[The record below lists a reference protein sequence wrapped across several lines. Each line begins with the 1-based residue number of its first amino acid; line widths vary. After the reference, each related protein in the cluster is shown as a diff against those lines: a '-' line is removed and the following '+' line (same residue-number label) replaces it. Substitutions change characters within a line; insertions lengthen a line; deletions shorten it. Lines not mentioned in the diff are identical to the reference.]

1 MTHLLLLLFIFIS
14 LTTAILAIAF
24 VLYAFRVRHGEG
36 IKIIGYWMLAS
47 SGWIIAHLSLFLV
60 DNIPQAALFLRM
72 EWLFQVFV
80 PPLYLL
86 FSIQYKGYRR
96 WLLGWRQSL
105 LFIFPVIL
113 VFISLLKNSTS
124 LIWQNL
130 SLDQSN
136 IFAPIQYQIG
146 PVQWMFWIFAYI
158 CLMVSA
164 WIFLK
169 NNHIRGKAYQN
180 QSILLSFIAII
191 PLIMSIIFLVSP
203 ASGLGFNAAP
213 LSFIVCGIAI
223 SFAIF
228 RYRLFDLSPVVYHQL
243 LESLKDGVLVIDEE
257 KRLLQL
263 NHVAAKLIGI
273 DKSVSVGEP
282 IYSIIDQQ
290 SPWYA
295 LNKMVCNQTIQIDI
309 IQEQNDFYYEVA
321 CSSIEHT
328 LKSDHLVFTIS
339 DITEE
344 KKSKIAEVLSRETA
358 EIRASEL
365 GVLRKVA
372 EQLNRAMELS
382 AVIETGMQEIASGV
396 GARFA
401 YLVLADEE
409 RRPKI
414 AGSYQLPPI
423 LEDTINRLAYCPP
436 CKSFDQFMNGDYQEP
451 VSFMPCEILKKL
463 SISYPG
469 LISIPLHLGVRQLG
483 VLNLVMA
490 PDAVF
495 TGDEIRLLQTVGDQ
509 LSAAIER
516 ARLYEN
522 AELMATIDSLTGLI
536 NRRYFFQLAQKEFER
551 SSRYQFPVT
560 ILMIDIDLFKRV
572 NDNFGHLIGDQVLNK
587 IGQHFRT
594 ILRSSDVIGRYGG
607 EEFVVLMPETNLEN
621 GMAIADRLRILITD
635 HPFTTDKGDISLTI
649 SIGVASK
656 ENHSEETL
664 ETVLENADQAL
675 LLAKQNGRNKVEI
688 WHHKGES
695 LP

>member
-1 MTHLLLLLFIFIS
+1 MTHLFLLLFIFIS

-36 IKIIGYWMLAS
+36 IKIIGYWMLAC

-105 LFIFPVIL
+105 LFIFPAIL
-113 VFISLLKNSTS
+113 FILSLLKNATS

-136 IFAPIQYQIG
+136 VLAPIQYQIG
-146 PVQWMFWIFAYI
+146 PVQWMFWIFTYI

-169 NNHIRGKAYQN
+169 NNNIRGKAYQH

-191 PLIMSIIFLVSP
+191 PLIMSIFFLVSP
-203 ASGLGFNAAP
+203 ASGFGFNAAP
-213 LSFIVCGIAI
+213 LSFIVCGIVI

-228 RYRLFDLSPVVYHQL
+228 RYRLFDLSPVVYHRL

-263 NHVAAKLIGI
+263 NHVAAELIGI

-282 IYSIIDQQ
+282 IDSIIDQQ
-290 SPWYA
+290 SPWYM

-309 IQEQNDFYYEVA
+309 NQEQNDFYYEVT
-321 CSSIEHT
+321 CSSIEQT
-328 LKSDHLVFTIS
+328 AKNEHLVFAIS

-344 KKSKIAEVLSRETA
+344 KKSKIAEALSRETS

-365 GVLRKVA
+365 DVLRKVA
-372 EQLNRAMELS
+372 EQLNRAVELS
-382 AVIETGMQEIASGV
+382 AVIDTGLQEIVSGV

-401 YLVLADEE
+401 YIILADEE
-409 RRPKI
+409 RRPKV

-423 LEDTINRLAYCPP
+423 LEEALNRLTYCPP
-436 CKSFDQFMNGDYQEP
+436 CRSFDQFMNGDYQEP
-451 VSFMPCEILKKL
+451 VAFLPCEILKKL

-469 LISIPLHLGVRQLG
+469 LISIPLHLGERQLG

-516 ARLYEN
+516 ARLYES

-536 NRRYFFQLAQKEFER
+536 NRRYFFQFAQKEFER

-572 NDNFGHLIGDQVLNK
+572 NDNFGHLIGDQVLSK
-587 IGQHFRT
+587 IGPRFRT

-621 GMAIADRLRILITD
+621 GIAIAERLRISITD

-649 SIGVASK
+649 SIGVSSK
-656 ENHSEETL
+656 ENQSEETL
-664 ETVLENADQAL
+664 EAVLENADQAL
-675 LLAKQNGRNKVEI
+675 LLAKQNGRNKVVV
-688 WHHKGES
+688 WHYKEQS
-695 LP
+695 LL